1 MSDRGLLFLF
11 SVLMIAAGLGAAAWL
26 VATGQAGTVDGL
38 FLVLTALITAAA
50 FALYA
55 RFPASAAPWKRQPSR
70 RPKRPGQRQERA
82 GQTGCGSGRSPDL
95 A

>member
-11 SVLMIAAGLGAAAWL
+11 SVFMVAAALGATAWL

-55 RFPASAAPWKRQPSR
+55 LFVLRRAMEKSTKPAAKPAQATAKSAPPKPASV
-70 RPKRPGQRQERA
+70 GQVA
-82 GQTGCGSGRSPDL
+82 DL
-95 A
+95 P

>member
-11 SVLMIAAGLGAAAWL
+11 SVFMVAAGLGAAAWL

-50 FALYA
+50 FALYVLFVLRRA
-55 RFPASAAPWKRQPSR
+55 MDKIAKPAAKATQATAKSTPAKPASV
-70 RPKRPGQRQERA
+70 GQVA
-82 GQTGCGSGRSPDL
+82 DL
-95 A
+95 P